1 MKIEEMTWGDMEEV
15 IPFYIDYYNNHEDGC
30 STEATAG
37 RRIRQVVKDEMHE
50 RYYGKAGYGDAKKF
64 VMKMKWLA

>member
-30 STEATAG
+30 STEATA
-37 RRIRQVVKDEMHE
+37 
-50 RYYGKAGYGDAKKF
+50 
-64 VMKMKWLA
+64 